1 MMGMT
6 YWLPVIIPVI
16 ISVAALVISILGLLY
31 QSYYNQADYEYKR
44 DPEFEVS
51 VRMALQT
58 KEYEAEQKTY
68 PVIDKFNVDITAK
81 NNIESLYIVSPTFEV
96 TKIDVKYDIEKQLSD
111 YFSQA
116 YQNGKPDIA
125 NDNSTYFYRFVIYSS
140 IDDDIEMKLLYFK
153 GSIISAK
160 NKDMD
165 VNIRF
170 IDPIELLEFEK
181 AHLDDSEYEGER
193 QIMKQ
198 YRDLKEYYGE
208 WLY

>member
-1 MMGMT
+1 MSKKGKISKGLANRAEKNISQELNDTKEEDKKMMGMT

-51 VRMALQT
+51 VRVALQT
-58 KEYEAEQKTY
+58 KEDEAERKTY

-116 YQNGKPDIA
+116 YKNGKPDIA
-125 NDNSTYFYRFVIYSS
+125 N
-140 IDDDIEMKLLYFK
+140 E
-153 GSIISAK
+153 
-160 NKDMD
+160 
-165 VNIRF
+165 
-170 IDPIELLEFEK
+170 
-181 AHLDDSEYEGER
+181 
-193 QIMKQ
+193 
-198 YRDLKEYYGE
+198 EYYGE